1 MKSRQ
6 KENNTSISVRMNKA
20 EWEKVKLDGDA
31 IFKDRN
37 VGYMHVI
44 PGDIKFET
52 ISPFYKDMK
61 DLDEQNKEKSDEQ
74 IIRDQEVEEAIRLKK
89 V

>member
-1 MKSRQ
+1 MKTRETQ
-6 KENNTSISVRMNKA
+6 QQMAISVRMIKT